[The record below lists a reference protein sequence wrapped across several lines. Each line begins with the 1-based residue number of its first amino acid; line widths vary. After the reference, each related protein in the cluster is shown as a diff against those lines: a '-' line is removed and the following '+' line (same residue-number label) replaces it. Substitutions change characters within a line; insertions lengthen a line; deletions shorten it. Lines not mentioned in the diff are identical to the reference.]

1 MAKRPGNS
9 GWAEGRAPEVE
20 NTPSEF
26 EQVTARL
33 RLRPDQ
39 YTGSAELRAWVES
52 NWRQKFVPESLL
64 KAMRL
69 SEWGLPEE

>member
-1 MAKRPGNS
+1 MGKRPGNS
-9 GWAEGRAPEVE
+9 RWSEGLAPEVT

-26 EQVTARL
+26 EQVTACL
-33 RLRPDQ
+33 RLQPNQ
-39 YTGSAELRAWVES
+39 YTDSAELRHWVEK

>member
-9 GWAEGRAPEVE
+9 RWAEGRAPEVG

-26 EQVTARL
+26 EQITARL
-33 RLRPDQ
+33 RLQPSQ
-39 YTGSAELRAWVES
+39 YTDSSELRHWVEK
-52 NWRQKFVPESLL
+52 NWRQKFVPESFL